1 MEALHQKDAYKI
13 GHKNQY
19 PVGTSQIYSNFT
31 ARGGQHSNV
40 KDSKGIYF
48 VGLQFFIKEYLIEE
62 WNNTFFN
69 QPKEK
74 VVSAYKRR
82 VDKILGTDFDISH
95 IEALHDL
102 GYLPI
107 HIKALPEGAFIPYNV
122 PMHTITNTL
131 PAHPDF
137 YWVTNM
143 LESVLSCELYLPC
156 NSATTYMAY
165 RKASIKY
172 ARLTCDDESFV
183 PYQNHDFSMR
193 GMQGRHAAAISGFA
207 SLACGSVGTDTIAA
221 IDIAEDYYNANVD
234 EELVGCSVSA
244 SEHSVCC
251 AGGETNELENLKRLI
266 AEVYPTGNFS
276 YVSDSYDFWKVVTEY
291 LPQLKDIILNRDG
304 KLIIRPDSGDP
315 VAIICG
321 LDITEFSIEDCPTF
335 SKFEAWALD
344 VIDDYVLD
352 DTPHGECGVDSCSE
366 IFKWNNNFYEVTV
379 EFDWNRYDKKYYYRD
394 DSRIVSTIKIE
405 LTPEQKGLIECLWG
419 TFKGTINT
427 KGYKELNPKIGA
439 IYGDSITLERQS
451 QILEKLMKK
460 GFASNNCVFGVGSFS
475 YSLISRD
482 THGMAMKSTYAVI
495 NGEPKEIFKDPKTDT
510 GLKKSAKGLL
520 MVTQENGEYVLH
532 QCVTIEQEKQGC
544 LESVFLDGKLIRDI
558 SLADIR
564 KVVNDNL
571 SI

>member
-1 MEALHQKDAYKI
+1 MNAIHHKDAYKI

-19 PVGTSQIYSNFT
+19 PVGTTQIYSNFT

-40 KDSKGIYF
+40 KYSKGIYF
-48 VGLQFFIKEYLIEE
+48 IGLQYFIKDYLINE
-62 WNNTFFN
+62 WNKTFFQ
-69 QPKEK
+69 QPKEN
-74 VVSAYKRR
+74 VVKAYKRR

-107 HIKALPEGAFIPYNV
+107 HIKALPEGSFIPYNV
-122 PMHTITNTL
+122 PMLTITNTL
-131 PAHPDF
+131 PEF

-143 LESVLSCELYLPC
+143 LESVMSCELYLPC

-165 RKASIKY
+165 RKVSSKY
-172 ARLTCDDESFV
+172 AELTCDDESFV
-183 PYQNHDFSMR
+183 LFQNHDFSMR
-193 GMQGRHAAAISGFA
+193 GMQGRHSAGISGFA
-207 SLACGSVGTDTIAA
+207 SLACGSVGTDTISA
-221 IDIAEDYYNANVD
+221 IDVAEEYYNANVD

-251 AGGETNELENLKRLI
+251 AGGDTNELENLKRLI
-266 AEVYPTGNFS
+266 TEVYPTGYFS

-315 VAIICG
+315 VDIICG
-321 LDITEFSIEDCPTF
+321 LDITEFNIEECPTF
-335 SKFEAWALD
+335 EKFEAWALD
-344 VIDDYVLD
+344 EIDSYVLD
-352 DTPHGECGVDSCSE
+352 DTAHGECGEDTHTS
-366 IFKWNNNFYEVTV
+366 IFKWNNIYYEVTV
-379 EFDWNRYDKKYYYRD
+379 EFDWNRYDKQFYYRE
-394 DSRIVSTIKIE
+394 DSRIKETREVEI
-405 LTPEQKGLIECLWG
+405 LPEQKGLIECLWE
-419 TFKGTINT
+419 TFSGTINS
-427 KGYKELNPKIGA
+427 KGFKELNPKIGA

-451 QILEKLMKK
+451 QILEKLMAK
-460 GFASNNCVFGVGSFS
+460 GFASNNCVFGVGSYS
-475 YSLISRD
+475 YAYVTRD

-495 NGEPKEIFKDPKTDT
+495 NDEPKEIFKNPKTDS

-520 MVTQENGEYVLH
+520 MVTRENDEYVLH
-532 QCVTIEQEKQGC
+532 QCVTPEQEKQGC

-564 KVVNDNL
+564 AVVNSQL
-571 SI
+571 K